1 MLLRSKELNL
11 EFKALSKYL
20 KIYDTRE
27 RHSQLF
33 EAGLHLKRNV
43 SENVFI
49 TSWSLPR
56 FANDNGFAYFCRM
69 RNIFR
74 KVGRTEGYSES
85 LNVIGKTPLNHFN
98 L

>member
-20 KIYDTRE
+20 KIYDTRK

-49 TSWSLPR
+49 TSWSLPS
-56 FANDNGFAYFCRM
+56 FANDNGFAYFCRNKS
-69 RNIFR
+69 RSNRRLFR
-74 KVGRTEGYSES
+74 KSKRHWKDSAES
-85 LNVIGKTPLNHFN
+85 FQFINVD
-98 L
+98 